1 MSLQL
6 WDQTISERG
15 YLCGVFLYSDLQQL
29 QESDKI
35 SIETESSKICKCNII
50 IMRSRSRNNV
60 GVPVSTNQTVLVS
73 NSEAKLE
80 CYSDFPRAGSSAR
93 RRRRRSGDRITV
105 AEVLTLRGQTPT
117 SNYIF
122 TPKLDNSS
130 YTSHYHNPRQCH
142 GRLGIAIVARHRT
155 RLPRIR
161 VHTPHVTLCHVV
173 VIHRYHMISS
183 HNSNSW
189 RYRFSF
195 TIRTQPNGCN
205 HQTICKCILCAYLFH
220 LNI

>member
-1 MSLQL
+1 MRC
-6 WDQTISERG
+6 RG
-15 YLCGVFLYSDLQQL
+15 
-29 QESDKI
+29 
-35 SIETESSKICKCNII
+35 
-50 IMRSRSRNNV
+50 RNNV

-80 CYSDFPRAGSSAR
+80 CYSDFPRAGSNVRRWR

-161 VHTPHVTLCHVV
+161 VHTPHVTLCYVV

-195 TIRTQPNGCN
+195 TIRTLDYNY
-205 HQTICKCILCAYLFH
+205 QTISKCFCLLYAQLFH
-220 LNI
+220 LSI